1 MPNYTKSVQLEQI
14 ALELM
19 NEFDDLAH
27 LDDEGLRIAYQYSDQ
42 EKKNRDMIVHADT
55 EVVKEKYR
63 EFMPYEFLITFYEP
77 NCKDLD
83 AEHLKRLMYH
93 ELKHVGFEGDSKFR
107 VIPHNLED
115 FRECIDKWGVDW
127 IRSKGDGDGSEEQ

>member
-1 MPNYTKSVQLEQI
+1 MPNYTKSAQLEQI
-14 ALELM
+14 ARQVM
-19 NEFDDLAH
+19 IEFVDLAH
-27 LDDEGLRIAYQYSDQ
+27 LDDPGLRIAYQYSDQ
-42 EKKNRDMIVHADT
+42 EKKNHDMVVYADT

-77 NCKDLD
+77 NCSDLD
-83 AEHLKRLMYH
+83 EEHLKRLMYH

-115 FRECIDKWGVDW
+115 FRECVEKWGVDW
-127 IRSKGDGDGSEEQ
+127 IKQDKTP